1 LTLRLNYDKYGKHQ
15 MTTLTTNRFLTKALR
30 TLCFA
35 GALATCSAWATVV
48 TWQLN
53 AVTTKDLSQSVST
66 NAARGFGNT
75 TVTDASHQFLF
86 RSAGN
91 TSAQTSGADL
101 QLPAQATLSQPSKQQ
116 DASLLFAASNTPTR
130 PSTELD
136 EAMAKTFDEGFV
148 SVPTVQ
154 FASTAPNVSGTST
167 AASSIDPVPV
177 PEMSALFPIVGLIA
191 AVSCTQILRRRRAAQ
206 QSASRSVV

>member
-1 LTLRLNYDKYGKHQ
+1 
-15 MTTLTTNRFLTKALR
+15 MTTLTTNRFITQALR
-30 TLCFA
+30 TLCCA

-91 TSAQTSGADL
+91 NSAQTSGSDL
-101 QLPAQATLSQPSKQQ
+101 QLPAQATLSQPSKQK
-116 DASLLFAASNTPTR
+116 DESLF
-130 PSTELD
+130 
-136 EAMAKTFDEGFV
+136 
-148 SVPTVQ
+148 
-154 FASTAPNVSGTST
+154 
-167 AASSIDPVPV
+167 
-177 PEMSALFPIVGLIA
+177 
-191 AVSCTQILRRRRAAQ
+191 
-206 QSASRSVV
+206 